1 VNEAK
6 DIIDA
11 ICEFQTSKKASYR
24 DGYMND
30 PEGLFCE
37 ELKTWA
43 STELCLMA
51 MLPNSR
57 ALIQTRVGYL
67 EECLLVSDLFDRP
80 SSVAVA
86 TVQMA
91 IVKVRKILK
100 YRALTNIDKELS
112 HEDATRSFG
121 ILKTHLA
128 GLIRCC
134 VKFLFHVF
142 RCETPPDV
150 LSTTDRLMLTVEAD
164 DNIKHVLG
172 DELKE
177 SREKM
182 NGISNASS
190 DAIWQTLD
198 LREKGLIPTRQFMDP
213 SKKDLKD
220 PLLPF
225 VLKGT
230 NSGVEEWFRGNA
242 YIAHHF
248 LRAHGLLLEAGR
260 LFVVIEKASNAAKTG
275 GTLLV
280 FGVANAQLNAT
291 LDSTKAIMDTLKE
304 EFNNVS
310 KIAECCF
317 EELVFANQATKER
330 TQWIKHFKNVFPAIN
345 ELNDS
350 IAAVQKDAMDI
361 KIVANSMT
369 LTERFQQAAQE
380 NSEFLNTADSFSQR
394 MAEVTGVPYVKPKP
408 KEVSS
413 EDTKL
418 WMNLIKGGT

>member
-1 VNEAK
+1 
-6 DIIDA
+6 
-11 ICEFQTSKKASYR
+11 
-24 DGYMND
+24 
-30 PEGLFCE
+30 
-37 ELKTWA
+37 
-43 STELCLMA
+43 
-51 MLPNSR
+51 
-57 ALIQTRVGYL
+57 
-67 EECLLVSDLFDRP
+67 
-80 SSVAVA
+80 
-86 TVQMA
+86 
-91 IVKVRKILK
+91 
-100 YRALTNIDKELS
+100 
-112 HEDATRSFG
+112 
-121 ILKTHLA
+121 
-128 GLIRCC
+128 
-134 VKFLFHVF
+134 
-142 RCETPPDV
+142 
-150 LSTTDRLMLTVEAD
+150 MLTIEAD

-182 NGISNASS
+182 NGISNSS
-190 DAIWQTLD
+190 ADAIWQTLD

-225 VLKGT
+225 VLKGN

-242 YIAHHF
+242 YIAHHY

-361 KIVANSMT
+361 KIVANSMS
-369 LTERFQQAAQE
+369 LSERFQTAAAE
-380 NSEFLNTADSFSQR
+380 NAEFLNTADTFSQR